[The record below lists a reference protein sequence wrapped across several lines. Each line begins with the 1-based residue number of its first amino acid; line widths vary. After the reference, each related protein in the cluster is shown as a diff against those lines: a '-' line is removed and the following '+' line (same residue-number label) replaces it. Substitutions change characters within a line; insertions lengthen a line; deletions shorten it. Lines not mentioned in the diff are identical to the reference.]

1 MTGAALSEEAR
12 VPVTLQTFNWPDQFV
27 FQKTLK
33 TAKKRP
39 LVAGVAVPEKP
50 GTAQGAAA
58 ITSATAAVSF
68 LA

>member
-39 LVAGVAVPEKP
+39 LMAGVTVPE
-50 GTAQGAAA
+50 
-58 ITSATAAVSF
+58 
-68 LA
+68 